1 LLNMKKN
8 ITKINFN
15 AGQLSPELNARIDV
29 NKYDNGF
36 KEGLNVVVS
45 PRGSVAVRPG
55 LLYKHPIKNP
65 DGKVKLLRF
74 EFAQNDCYLIECGV
88 GYFRFVRNGKL
99 VTTQRQV
106 IDSITEGVITAT
118 AHGLSDNTQ
127 IILKGY
133 SDVPVVVSDA
143 TTNTFKVLDLLN
155 NNPITEISA
164 TDILNIYEVSNQ
176 YVSEEEL
183 KSIAYKQYGDLIYI
197 THEKYPLRILTRTAD
212 AEWSYDLVRLNPP
225 PTYVAGD
232 TPNVNITLSGT
243 TVNTTVN
250 ATASSSYWLQADVG
264 RQIIFKPEVVDKTG
278 VAVIT
283 KITSGTVAQV
293 RILTAFSHS
302 SLLTGEYLID
312 QSPVCSLKASTGV
325 AGSYVTIDVKYPD
338 GFLGDPVTIVSFG
351 NYETTGVPRYS
362 FLRPPSMSDFAI
374 GDKVYVSNCLGTSE
388 ANGRSFYLQGTHAGH
403 SYVIKDGNGSGAN
416 LDIGLWGAYQ
426 ANSGVAQKDY
436 TGIKSQAFRS
446 SDIGKY
452 IILNGGVI
460 LIKEVVNSSQIK
472 GEVLKSLTTTAAS
485 GNWSLEV
492 PSWSEER
499 GYPRAIGFFQQRLV
513 LAGTKAEPLEIYFSE
528 TGIFE
533 GFGRGTGETDAI
545 QVKLPAEQ
553 VNQINWIAS
562 TKVLNIGTSG
572 AEITIDA
579 PATSGGISS
588 TNIKQ
593 ETRSTEGSGIQIPSR
608 VGNELLFINRSMKK
622 VCSFRYDFSKDTYI
636 SDNLNFLSPEITESK
651 VIKLIAT
658 ADPEPRIFAVTE
670 DGKLLICTYNPDQE
684 VIGWTKHDT
693 NGFILDV
700 ESISEDDFDQVY
712 FLVQRKGK
720 AVIERLDLSKEVFT
734 DSAIQKKLPLR
745 ISNVLSDVLTITNHG
760 LSNGDRIRITQTD
773 QPSELEGQS
782 FNVEVVNSNTIKLT
796 DFLEAPNY
804 IPIDFTSGIC
814 YKAFKV
820 INNLNHLEG
829 LEVLVKN
836 EGYYTVTEGK
846 VTLDEWVTEHVTGL
860 AYNSFLELLDNH
872 IDIGMGVGAGVQV
885 RNLTPCVKVY
895 QSAPPK
901 LNHEGYN
908 LRDTEEFLDDS
919 PPLKSGLIKY
929 EPLEWIQDG
938 ALRIEFKPGL
948 PCNLLG
954 IFGTVEINPLIT

>member
-1 LLNMKKN
+1 MKKN

-65 DGKVKLLRF
+65 DGKVRLLRF

-106 IDSITEGVITAT
+106 IDNITEGVITAT
-118 AHGLSDNTQ
+118 AHGLSNNDQ

-133 SDVPVVVSDA
+133 SDVPVVVSDV
-143 TTNTFKVLDLLN
+143 TTDTFKVLDLLN
-155 NNPITEISA
+155 NNPITDISA

-212 AEWSYDLVRLNPP
+212 AEWTYELVKLNPP

-232 TPNVNITLSGT
+232 TPSMNVTLSGT

-250 ATASSSYWLQADVG
+250 ATASSSFWLQADVG
-264 RQIIFKPEVVDKTG
+264 RQIMFKPEVTNKTG

-293 RILTAFSHS
+293 RILTGFSTS
-302 SLLTGEYLID
+302 SLIAGEYLID

-325 AGSYVTIDVKYPD
+325 AGSYVTVDVTYPD
-338 GFLGDPVTIVSFG
+338 GFLGDPVNILSLAPYHYESFG
-351 NYETTGVPRYS
+351 VRYGS
-362 FLRPPSMSDFAI
+362 SITFPAGHGFDFGNKLYLSQINQPA
-374 GDKVYVSNCLGTSE
+374 E
-388 ANGRSFYLQGTHAGH
+388 ANGRTVFMTRGLSANRYLIT
-403 SYVIKDGNGSGAN
+403 DGNGSGADLN
-416 LDIGLWGAYQ
+416 SSLWSSMAIS
-426 ANSGVAQKDY
+426 SGIAQRDF
-436 TGIKSQAFRS
+436 TGVKSAAFRS
-446 SDIGKY
+446 TDIGKY

-460 LIKEVVNSSQIK
+460 LIKEIVNASQIK

-485 GNWSLEV
+485 SNWSLEA

-533 GFGRGTGETDAI
+533 GFGRGVGETDAI

-553 VNQINWIAS
+553 VNQINWISS

-579 PATSGGISS
+579 PAASGGISS

-745 ISNVLSDVLTITNHG
+745 ISNVLSDVLTITDHG

-860 AYNSFLELLDNH
+860 AYNSFIELLDNH

-885 RNLTPCVKVY
+885 RNLTPCIKVY

-908 LRDTEEFLDDS
+908 LRDTDEFLDDS